1 MHRYGHFVYASSLSF
16 CIVSSRSRAQPG
28 CSTSSPLRLRF
39 RFASPMIRHR
49 TLIGCTRLG
58 CLSNCS
64 NCTRTRPL
72 CHRLLSVSSRRRQRV
87 IGHHRS
93 LVDRGFESSATD
105 EIVHSMKDDE
115 ERERQEGLMDRS
127 DGVVEAEEARMNR
140 SHHGRGLHRPSSA
153 DSWPLSGGERFAL
166 GSALESSENASHI
179 ASPMAFVMRC
189 VKHFNGT
196 SICEDRRTVP

>member
-49 TLIGCTRLG
+49 PLIGCTRLG

-72 CHRLLSVSSRRRQRV
+72 CHRLLSVLSRQRQRV

-93 LVDRGFESSATD
+93 LVDRGFESSATV
-105 EIVHSMKDDE
+105 EIVREMKDDE
-115 ERERQEGLMDRS
+115 EGKRQEGLIDRPN
-127 DGVVEAEEARMNR
+127 GIVAAKEAQNGMNR
-140 SHHGRGLHRPSSA
+140 SHWASSA
-153 DSWPLSGGERFAL
+153 IIS
-166 GSALESSENASHI
+166 
-179 ASPMAFVMRC
+179 
-189 VKHFNGT
+189 
-196 SICEDRRTVP
+196 